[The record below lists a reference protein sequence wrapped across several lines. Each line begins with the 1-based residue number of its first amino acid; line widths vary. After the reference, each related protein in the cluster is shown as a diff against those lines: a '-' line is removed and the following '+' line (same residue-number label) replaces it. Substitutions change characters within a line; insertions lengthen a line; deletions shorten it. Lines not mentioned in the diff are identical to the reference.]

1 MPHSGI
7 NKEVNK
13 GLTLRV
19 SLNLLRN
26 SQMNMEVQ
34 WRGEKL
40 TLRIDMLW
48 THNKGRVHLFTV
60 DLLMSSKMK
69 YPLIWIHKSELE
81 FDR

>member
-1 MPHSGI
+1 MPHSCI
-7 NKEVNK
+7 NEEVNK

-34 WRGEKL
+34 WSGQKL
-40 TLRIDMLW
+40 TLGIDMLW
-48 THNKGRVHLFTV
+48 THNKGSVHLFTV
-60 DLLMSSKMK
+60 DLLMFSKMK